1 MPEDVVIV
9 EKITKRFK
17 TKNVPVASQLENLN
31 HYSNGHFV
39 ALDNVSFKVSKGE
52 MLGIIGLNGSG
63 KTTLLRT
70 IAGLYQL
77 DSGKISIQGR
87 MAPLL
92 QIGTG
97 FKDELTATEN
107 IIISGMLIGFSKSE
121 IKQRIP
127 EIIKFAELGE
137 FLSLKLKH
145 YSTGMR
151 ARLAFSTSLQVDPD
165 IMLVDEILAVGDI
178 SFLQKSFNEFLS
190 FKERGKTILYTTH
203 NLLILPKLCDR
214 VLLLHHGKAI
224 MVGPPDDVI
233 AKYKEISAQK

>member
-1 MPEDVVIV
+1 
-9 EKITKRFK
+9 
-17 TKNVPVASQLENLN
+17 
-31 HYSNGHFV
+31 
-39 ALDNVSFKVSKGE
+39 
-52 MLGIIGLNGSG
+52 MLL
-63 KTTLLRT
+63 
-70 IAGLYQL
+70 
-77 DSGKISIQGR
+77 
-87 MAPLL
+87 
-92 QIGTG
+92 
-97 FKDELTATEN
+97 
-107 IIISGMLIGFSKSE
+107 GFSKSE

-203 NLLILPKLCDR
+203 NLSILPKLCDR
-214 VLLLHHGKAI
+214 VLLLHHGKVI
-224 MVGPPDDVI
+224 MIGPAEEVVN
-233 AKYKEISAQK
+233 KYKEISSPETNG